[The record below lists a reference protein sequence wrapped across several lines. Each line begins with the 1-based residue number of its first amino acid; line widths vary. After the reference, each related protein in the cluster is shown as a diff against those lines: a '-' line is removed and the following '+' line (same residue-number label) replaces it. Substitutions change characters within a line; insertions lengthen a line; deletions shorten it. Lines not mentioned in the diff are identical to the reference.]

1 MGLGDFLFKEKE
13 EKYLKQIENL
23 QNKLK
28 QQEYRL
34 AMCSPMSKV
43 QGFRTKSKEMEQKLS
58 YVMEKKISAKKQQL
72 MMDAQRLKGL
82 SPLEKLSSGYAFVTN
97 EKYERI
103 NSIQKVEKEDVL
115 TLHFADGSAK
125 VKVMEVA
132 DE

>member
-1 MGLGDFLFKEKE
+1 MAGVSQRMEDAVRTKIDRIK
-13 EKYLKQIENL
+13 
-23 QNKLK
+23 NKLK